1 MKVSKSNR
9 THTMQNGNSDFVIEK
24 LLPLGKDSA
33 VSTKILMALLDCS
46 ERELRARV
54 AYERNQG
61 AIICSCNQGYFKP
74 ADKEEL
80 REFYKG
86 LQKQAISIF
95 KVLRSTRKALEET
108 DGQQE
113 LEVEQKE

>member
-1 MKVSKSNR
+1 MKANKSNR
-9 THTMQNGNSDFVIEK
+9 THTKQGGNPTFTIEP
-24 LLPLGKDSA
+24 LLPLGKENA
-33 VSTKILMALLDCS
+33 ISTKRLMEALTLS

-95 KVLRSTRKALEET
+95 KALRSTRKALEET